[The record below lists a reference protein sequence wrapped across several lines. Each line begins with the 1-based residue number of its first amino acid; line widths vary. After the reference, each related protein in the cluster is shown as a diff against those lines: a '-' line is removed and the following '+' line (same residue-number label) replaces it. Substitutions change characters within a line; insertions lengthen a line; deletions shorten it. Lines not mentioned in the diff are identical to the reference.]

1 MTRSRRSLAVVLVA
15 TLGLGWSAA
24 LAVDA
29 GAEPVVITGAVFE
42 WSVNDESNT
51 GAFNGQCNFMSGGI
65 SDGYAATY
73 RSGDGDA
80 TVVKRTATGTYAP
93 VSDYSTRCKDA
104 NGTTSGRPRP
114 PNSASNSVCAA
125 ASSIAAD
132 AAHSAFHARAIGT
145 ASADG
150 ASSSTGQSPDIASVC
165 SSAASGAA
173 WNRRE
178 ISA

>member
-15 TLGLGWSAA
+15 ALGLGWSAA

-73 RSGDGDA
+73 RSGDWCCTPLA
-80 TVVKRTATGTYAP
+80 NQRTQL
-93 VSDYSTRCKDA
+93 R
-104 NGTTSGRPRP
+104 SGR
-114 PNSASNSVCAA
+114 
-125 ASSIAAD
+125 
-132 AAHSAFHARAIGT
+132 
-145 ASADG
+145 
-150 ASSSTGQSPDIASVC
+150 
-165 SSAASGAA
+165 
-173 WNRRE
+173 
-178 ISA
+178 